1 MAMWVLLCGVV
12 NGAVGGIF
20 ARLLG
25 RGLPACLPVGL
36 RERAVRHPIATA
48 ALLGLVVALIGLM
61 TAGAVYGTGYASAS
75 ALLSGE
81 PSGQAGFGVAK
92 WFATIASYWAG
103 IPGGIFTPA
112 LTTGAGIGEHL
123 WQLSDGGVDQRILV
137 LVSMAAFLAAATQSP
152 LTASVVV
159 MEMTGSQ
166 PMLFWLLV
174 GSLSASV
181 VSRQFCP
188 RPFYH
193 LAAGRF
199 RRQAEMAEAAA
210 SPGHRPP

>member
-1 MAMWVLLCGVV
+1 G
-12 NGAVGGIF
+12 
-20 ARLLG
+20 LG
-25 RGLPACLPVGL
+25 LALACLGL
-36 RERAVRHPIATA
+36 LT
-48 ALLGLVVALIGLM
+48 G
-61 TAGAVYGTGYASAS
+61 GAVYGTGYDQAA
-75 ALLSGE
+75 ALLSGHDGV
-81 PSGQAGFGVAK
+81 PDGFGLAK
-92 WFATIASYWAG
+92 LAATVASYWAG

-112 LTTGAGIGEHL
+112 LTTGAGIGEQISH
-123 WQLSDGGVDQRILV
+123 WAGPGVDTRVLV
-137 LVSMAAFLAAATQSP
+137 LVSMAAFLAAATQAP

-174 GSLSASV
+174 GALGASV

-199 RRQAEMAEAAA
+199 RRTAVVEAGRKA
-210 SPGHRPP
+210 STE